1 VTRYPHACGPLLPG
15 AGLRVGL
22 RRRRGGVSVG
32 EGEEGRGG
40 GAAKKAEPQRRT
52 EEGERERV
60 KLKKRGKKCRV
71 GPAAVVG
78 IEEMFRG

>member
-1 VTRYPHACGPLLPG
+1 M
-15 AGLRVGL
+15 GL

-32 EGEEGRGG
+32 EVEEGRGG
-40 GAAKKAEPQRRT
+40 GAAKKAKPLRRS
-52 EEGERERV
+52 EEGERV
-60 KLKKRGKKCRV
+60 KLKKRGKKCCV

>member
-22 RRRRGGVSVG
+22 RHRRGGVSVG

-40 GAAKKAEPQRRT
+40 GAAKKAKPLRRS
-52 EEGERERV
+52 EEGERV
-60 KLKKRGKKCRV
+60 KLKKRGKK
-71 GPAAVVG
+71 
-78 IEEMFRG
+78 MLRGSRSRSWYRGDV